1 MCVCLHPVRQAA
13 RLYASVPHY
22 EMDQQSFIVASMGML
37 LCELLMLTH
46 VQECHKTNTHIHNIH
61 ADTCAHIH
69 DVLYKNRLDT
79 VRLKLEWYLCIYI
92 YIVRVFSHIVCYK
105 QMQALF

>member
-37 LCELLMLTH
+37 LCELIMLTH
-46 VQECHKTNTHIHNIH
+46 VLECHKTNTRIHNIH
-61 ADTCAHIH
+61 ADTCGHI
-69 DVLYKNRLDT
+69 LYMMSSTKT
-79 VRLKLEWYLCIYI
+79 
-92 YIVRVFSHIVCYK
+92 H
-105 QMQALF
+105 